1 MSGVVW
7 NEKTLNSFLEDAR
20 GYIPGCKHNMP
31 GKYFLRLKKSGF
43 SVDSFFITLAV
54 AIS

>member
-31 GKYFLRLKKSGF
+31 GKYKYFLVGKK
-43 SVDSFFITLAV
+43 
-54 AIS
+54 